1 MHHIY
6 SLLAMD
12 IATARAEE
20 AREAHRAAL
29 ISAGLVERP
38 SFPRRALAQGL
49 AVVTRGSA
57 AAVRRLDDVVA
68 DDLGRALAP
77 GK

>member
-29 ISAGLVERP
+29 LNAGLVERP
-38 SFPRRALAQGL
+38 SFPRRALARGL
-49 AVVTRGSA
+49 AVLTRGSA